1 MITIRGGQSP
11 SHVHRSRRSAAALL
25 LSASAVTSFIAVPVA
40 AQESSQDYTQTN
52 KDARPEDNSIIVTA
66 AKRGHGAPMVLS
78 NSPAANPA
86 SVTVITQDDIA
97 NKLTTTAGDLLR
109 GSNGVQVSDYGQVGE
124 TQGITMR
131 GWSNGYDSAYLA
143 YYQDGIQR
151 NAPSHISVNGYVDL
165 NPLIPETINQFTIV
179 RGPFDTRYGG
189 NFAQAGS
196 VIATTRDYI
205 HSGFALT
212 GGSYGFVRA
221 VASFG
226 TQWNEGRSSFY
237 TIVDGQRQDGYR
249 DRSGGKLVKTFTKF
263 ATPLG
268 AGRFTLGFET
278 YNNKFQQPGY
288 IDLGLI
294 KDGTISAKSA
304 ISDSDHGSA
313 QTYTL
318 IGNYLLGDYDQG
330 LEASASVGHSALNRT
345 STTYPYP
352 QYYRRD
358 ARWNYAGSLE
368 AHRRFEVVG
377 IDALLLGGVSVQR
390 ADIALTELPSEDG
403 DKITGL
409 DPLDAYFYQREQVN
423 ETTSSVYASLQ
434 LKPASWLK
442 ITAGGRYDHFT
453 IDVDNQDYDAA
464 ANAYY
469 EQSFKTKTGRFSPKI
484 GAAINPVPD
493 VTIYANY
500 GESPRSPSAFSELT
514 TNPDLNVSHLS
525 SKEAGIAY
533 DPWGRRLHFQANF
546 YKTVNSNEVGQVG
559 YTYVNLGTSRR
570 KGLDLETSLELV
582 KSETVDLKLTG
593 NYSVVKARLADGG
606 YVPYV
611 AKWLAAYGARVDYRL
626 PGSDG
631 ESLRFD
637 LDHEFF
643 GPQKLDSLGT
653 YTAGTYNRLS
663 GKIRWVLPEKNNLN
677 LWAGGIWYPGSVY
690 NEFGFALSDRIYV
703 APKPK
708 LQFQVGASVNF

>member
-1 MITIRGGQSP
+1 MTTLARAVAP
-11 SHVHRSRRSAAALL
+11 RRRAFSSLLVASTLASGALAAPAF
-25 LSASAVTSFIAVPVA
+25 AQDA
-40 AQESSQDYTQTN
+40 ADTYQQTN
-52 KDARPEDNSIIVTA
+52 KDARPEDNTIIVTA

-97 NKLTTTAGDLLR
+97 NKLVTSAGDLLR

-151 NAPSHISVNGYVDL
+151 NAVSHISVNGYVDL

-196 VIATTRDYI
+196 VVATTRDFI
-205 HSGFALT
+205 PNSFSVT

-221 VASFG
+221 VASLG
-226 TQWNEGRSSFY
+226 HKWGDTSLY
-237 TIVDGQRQDGYR
+237 TIVDAERQDGYR
-249 DRSGGKLVKTFTKF
+249 DRSGGKLLKTFTKL

-268 AGRFTLGFET
+268 AGRFTLGIET

-288 IDLGLI
+288 IDLGQI
-294 KDGTISAKSA
+294 KDGTISAKDS
-304 ISDSDHGSA
+304 ISGSDHGSA
-313 QTYTL
+313 QTYTG
-318 IGNYLLGDYDQG
+318 IANYLLGDYNQG
-330 LEASASVGHSALNRT
+330 LEASASIGHSTLNRT

-358 ARWNYAGSLE
+358 ARWNYAGSVE
-368 AHRRFEVVG
+368 AHRRFEIAG
-377 IDALLLGGVSVQR
+377 IDALVLGGVSVQR
-390 ADIALTELPSEDG
+390 SDIKLTELPSSNG
-403 DKITGL
+403 DAITGL
-409 DPLDAYFYQREQVN
+409 DPLDAYFYQRESIH
-423 ETTSSVYASLQ
+423 ETTSSAYASLQ
-434 LKPASWLK
+434 LKPTEWLK

-453 IDVDNQDYDAA
+453 FDVDNQDYDST
-464 ANAYY
+464 ANTYVN
-469 EQSFKTKTGRFSPKI
+469 QSFKTKTGRFSPKI
-484 GAAINPVPD
+484 GAAINPVPE

-514 TNPDLNVSHLS
+514 TNANLNVSHLT

-582 KSETVDLKLTG
+582 QSEAVDLKLTG

-611 AKWLAAYGARVDYRL
+611 AKWLAAYGARIDYRL
-626 PGSDG
+626 PGTDG
-631 ESLRFD
+631 ETIRID

-643 GPQKLDSLGT
+643 GPQKLDSAGV
-653 YTAGTYNRLS
+653 YSAGTYNRLS
-663 GKIRWVLPEKNNLN
+663 GKIRYALPEKNNLN
-677 LWAGGIWYPGSVY
+677 LWVGGIWYPGSVY
-690 NEFGFALSDRIYV
+690 NEFGFALNDSIYV

-708 LQFQVGASVNF
+708 VQFQVGASINF

>member
-1 MITIRGGQSP
+1 MNASHTLNSAHLRRTLLAATALAGIAMAHPVYAQASP
-11 SHVHRSRRSAAALL
+11 EDAEIEAAR
-25 LSASAVTSFIAVPVA
+25 AV
-40 AQESSQDYTQTN
+40 
-52 KDARPEDNSIIVTA
+52 KDARPEDNTIIVTA
-66 AKRGHGAPMVLS
+66 ARRGHGAPMVLS
-78 NSPAANPA
+78 NTPAANPA

-97 NKLTTTAGDLLR
+97 NKLVTSAGDLLR

-143 YYQDGIQR
+143 YYQDGVQR
-151 NAPSHISVNGYVDL
+151 NAVSHISVNGYVDL
-165 NPLIPETINQFTIV
+165 NPLIPETISQFTIV

-196 VIATTRDYI
+196 VVATTRDFI
-205 HSGFALT
+205 PNGISIT

-221 VASFG
+221 VASIG
-226 TQWNEGRSSFY
+226 KQWNDTSLY
-237 TIVDGQRQDGYR
+237 TIIDGQRQDGYR
-249 DRSGGKLVKTFTKF
+249 DRSGAKLLKSFTKF
-263 ATPLG
+263 STPLG
-268 AGRFTLGFET
+268 GGRFTLGVET
-278 YNNKFQQPGY
+278 YNNKFEQPGY
-288 IDLGLI
+288 IDVGLI
-294 KDGTISAKSA
+294 KDGTISAKDA

-313 QTYTL
+313 QTYTA
-318 IGNYLLGDYDQG
+318 IANYFVGDFNQG
-330 LEASASVGHSALNRT
+330 LEATASIGHSALTRV

-358 ARWNYAGSLE
+358 TRWNYSGSLE
-368 AHRRFEVVG
+368 AHKRFALGG
-377 IDALLLGGVSVQR
+377 IEALLLGGVSIQH
-390 ADIALTELPSEDG
+390 ADAHLTELPG
-403 DKITGL
+403 DNGEPITGL
-409 DPLDAYFYQREQVN
+409 DPLDAYFYQREHVR
-423 ETTSSVYASLQ
+423 ETTTSAYASLQ

-442 ITAGGRYDHFT
+442 ITAGGRYDHFGF
-453 IDVDNQDYDAA
+453 DVANQDYDAT
-464 ANAYY
+464 ANAYFD
-469 EQSFKTKTGRFSPKI
+469 QPFKTSTGRFSPKV

-493 VTIYANY
+493 ITVYLNY

-514 TNPDLNVSHLS
+514 TNPDLKTSHLS
-525 SKEAGIAY
+525 SKEAGIAF

-582 KSETVDLKLTG
+582 KSEAVDLKLTG

-606 YVPYV
+606 YVPFV
-611 AKWLAAYGARVDYRL
+611 AKWLAAYGARLDYRL
-626 PGSDG
+626 PGTAG

-653 YTAGTYNRLS
+653 YSAGDYNRVS
-663 GKIRWVLPEKNNLN
+663 GKVRYVMPERHNLN
-677 LWAGGIWYPGSVY
+677 LWAGSIWYPGSVY

-708 LQFQVGASVNF
+708 IQFQAGASINF

>member
-1 MITIRGGQSP
+1 MNTLTGGHSP
-11 SHVHRSRRSAAALL
+11 AHILRSRHLATLLGATAL
-25 LSASAVTSFIAVPVA
+25 SVIALPAA
-40 AQESSQDYTQTN
+40 AQEATGEYQQTA
-52 KDARPEDNSIIVTA
+52 KDARPEDNTIIVTA
-66 AKRGHGAPMVLS
+66 AKRGHGAPLVLS
-78 NSPAANPA
+78 NTPAANPA
-86 SVTVITQDDIA
+86 SVTVITQDDIS
-97 NKLTTTAGDLLR
+97 NKLVTTAGDLLR

-143 YYQDGIQR
+143 YYQDGVQR
-151 NAPSHISVNGYVDL
+151 NAASHISVNGYVDL

-196 VIATTRDYI
+196 VVATTRDFI
-205 HSGFALT
+205 PNSLSIT

-221 VASFG
+221 VASIG
-226 TQWNEGRSSFY
+226 HQWNDTSLY
-237 TIVDGQRQDGYR
+237 TIVDGQRSDGYR
-249 DRSGGKLVKTFTKF
+249 DRSGGKLLKTFTKF
-263 ATPLG
+263 ATPLAG
-268 AGRFTLGFET
+268 GRFTLGVET
-278 YNNKFQQPGY
+278 YNNKFEQPGY

-294 KDGTISAKSA
+294 KDGAISAKDA

-313 QTYTL
+313 QTYTA
-318 IGNYLLGDYDQG
+318 IANYLVGDYNQG
-330 LEASASVGHSALNRT
+330 LEATASAGHSALTRT

-358 ARWNYAGSLE
+358 ARWNYSASVE
-368 AHRRFEVVG
+368 AHRRFEVAG
-377 IDALLLGGVSVQR
+377 IDALVLGGVSIQHTNAR
-390 ADIALTELPSEDG
+390 LTELPSENG
-403 DKITGL
+403 EEITGL
-409 DPLDAYFYQREQVN
+409 DPLDAYFYQREHVR
-423 ETTSSVYASLQ
+423 ETTKSVYASLQ
-434 LKPASWLK
+434 LKPVDWLK
-442 ITAGGRYDHFT
+442 ITAGGRYDHFAF
-453 IDVDNQDYDAA
+453 DVDNQDYDATE
-464 ANAYY
+464 NAYY
-469 EQSFKTKTGRFSPKI
+469 DAPFKTKTGRFSPKV

-493 VTIYANY
+493 ITVYVNY

-525 SKEAGIAY
+525 SKEAGIAW
-533 DPWGRRLHFQANF
+533 DPWNRRLHFQANF

-570 KGLDLETSLELV
+570 KGLDLETSLELIQ
-582 KSETVDLKLTG
+582 SEAVDLKLTG
-593 NYSVVKARLADGG
+593 NYSAVKARLADGG

-626 PGSDG
+626 PGTSG
-631 ESLRFD
+631 ESIRVD

-643 GPQKLDSLGT
+643 GPQKLDSLGA
-653 YTAGTYNRLS
+653 YSAGTYNRVS
-663 GKIRWVLPEKNNLN
+663 GKVRWVLPEKNNLN

-690 NEFGFALSDRIYV
+690 NEFGFSLSDRIYV

-708 LQFQVGASVNF
+708 VQFQVGASVNF

>member
-1 MITIRGGQSP
+1 MITMTGGRSP
-11 SHVHRSRRSAAALL
+11 AHTFGSRAHTLAILLGTAAL
-25 LSASAVTSFIAVPVA
+25 SAVAVPAA
-40 AQESSQDYTQTN
+40 AQEAAGEYQRGS
-52 KDARPEDNSIIVTA
+52 KDARPEDNTIIVTA
-66 AKRGHGAPMVLS
+66 AKRGHGAPLVLS
-78 NSPAANPA
+78 NTPAANPA

-97 NKLTTTAGDLLR
+97 NKLVTTAGDLLR

-131 GWSNGYDSAYLA
+131 GWSNGYDSAYIA
-143 YYQDGIQR
+143 YYQDGVQR
-151 NAPSHISVNGYVDL
+151 NAASHISVNGYVDL
-165 NPLIPETINQFTIV
+165 NPLIPETIDQFTIV

-196 VIATTRDYI
+196 VVATTRDFI
-205 HSGFALT
+205 PNSLSIT

-226 TQWNEGRSSFY
+226 KKWGDTSLY
-237 TIVDGQRQDGYR
+237 TIVDGQRSDGYR
-249 DRSGGKLVKTFTKF
+249 DRSGAKLLKTFTKF

-268 AGRFTLGFET
+268 GGRFTLGVET
-278 YNNKFQQPGY
+278 YNNKFEQPGY

-294 KDGTISAKSA
+294 RNGTISAKDA

-313 QTYTL
+313 QTYTA
-318 IGNYLLGDYDQG
+318 IANYLVGDYNQG
-330 LEASASVGHSALNRT
+330 LEATASVGHSALNRT

-358 ARWNYAGSLE
+358 ARWNYSGSVE
-368 AHRRFEVVG
+368 AHRRFEVAG
-377 IDALLLGGVSVQR
+377 IDALVLGGVSIQHTNAR
-390 ADIALTELPSEDG
+390 LTELPSQDG
-403 DKITGL
+403 EEITGL
-409 DPLDAYFYQREQVN
+409 DPLDAYFYQREHVR
-423 ETTSSVYASLQ
+423 ETTKSAYASLQ
-434 LKPASWLK
+434 IKPVDWLK
-442 ITAGGRYDHFT
+442 ITAGGRYDHFSF
-453 IDVDNQDYDAA
+453 DVDNQDYDAT

-469 EQSFKTKTGRFSPKI
+469 EAPFKTKTGRFSPKV

-493 VTIYANY
+493 ITVYVNY

-514 TNPDLNVSHLS
+514 TNPDLNVSHLT
-525 SKEAGIAY
+525 SKEAGIAW
-533 DPWGRRLHFQANF
+533 DPWNRRLHFQANF

-570 KGLDLETSLELV
+570 KGLDLETSLELIQ
-582 KSETVDLKLTG
+582 SETVDLKLTG
-593 NYSVVKARLADGG
+593 NYSAVKARLADGG
-606 YVPYV
+606 YVPFV

-626 PGSDG
+626 PGAAG
-631 ESLRFD
+631 ESIRVD

-653 YTAGTYNRLS
+653 YSAGTYNRVS
-663 GKIRWVLPEKNNLN
+663 GKVRWMLPEKNNLN

-690 NEFGFALSDRIYV
+690 NEFGFSLSDRIYV

-708 LQFQVGASVNF
+708 VQFQVGASVNF